1 VRALKLAP
9 SALAGGAAL
18 ALVGGVVT
26 IAAVGLV
33 SAAGSLPAVPWA
45 YVRGILAFTVL
56 QATLS
61 TAISLVLGAG
71 LALALARRPAFP
83 GRGGVLALLDLA
95 FVLPPVVVIFGVVA
109 VYGNAGYVREI
120 TDAVGLSTARWLYG
134 LPGIL
139 IGHAVFNA
147 PFCAR
152 VFLAALEAV
161 PGEHFRLAE
170 QLGMKPGAIFRL
182 IDRPILLREAP
193 GAGGLVF
200 LLCFTSFPIV
210 LALGG
215 GPGAATL
222 EVAIYE
228 AIMSEADFGRAAVL
242 ASVQILCC
250 LALVGVAAVLERRP
264 AEGGEGGWRQ
274 PRPDRAALLPRVL
287 DTIAGLA
294 GLAVVAIPVA
304 AVAVSGVPAL
314 PRLLDREVL
323 DAAVTSAVIALP
335 AAVLASVLALSLAAF
350 SRHLKLDRASPRW
363 ALLPRLAAFAILL
376 VPPIALAAGLFVA
389 ARAVTN
395 PFALGAPLIVLVNGL
410 IALPFVLRRVEPPLM
425 LAGER
430 WGRLADGLG
439 IGGLARLRLVDAPL
453 LRAPLSAGFATALA
467 LSFGDLGVAAF
478 FGSGRL
484 VTLPVLLY
492 QRLGS
497 YRMDEA
503 AAIALLIGVVTFAAF
518 LLARRLGG
526 GPDAD
531 RL

>member
-1 VRALKLAP
+1 MKASSVAP
-9 SALAGGAAL
+9 STIAGGAAL
-18 ALVGGVVT
+18 ALVGGLVAV
-26 IAAVGLV
+26 AAAGLV
-33 SAAGSLPAVPWA
+33 SAAGSLPAVPWG

-56 QATLS
+56 QASLS
-61 TAISLVLGAG
+61 TVISLVLGAG

-83 GRGGVLALLDLA
+83 GRGWLLALLDLA
-95 FVLPPVVVIFGVVA
+95 FVLPPIVVIFGVVA
-109 VYGNAGYVREI
+109 VYGNAGYLTWLGGVL
-120 TDAVGLSTARWLYG
+120 GFPPGRWLYG

-139 IGHAVFNA
+139 IAHAVFNA

-152 VFLAALEAV
+152 VFLAGLEAV

-170 QLGMKPGAIFRL
+170 QLGMRPSAIFRL
-182 IDRPILLREAP
+182 IDRPVLLREAP
-193 GAGGLVF
+193 GAGGMVF

-228 AIMSEADFGRAAVL
+228 AITSEADFGRAAVL
-242 ASVQILCC
+242 ASVQIVCC
-250 LALVGVAAVLERRP
+250 LGLVGLAAALEHRP
-264 AEGGEGGWRQ
+264 AEGGGSGWRQ
-274 PRPDRAALLPRVL
+274 PRPDASAALPRAVDGL
-287 DTIAGLA
+287 AGLV
-294 GLAVVAIPVA
+294 GLAVVAVPIV
-304 AVAVSGVPAL
+304 AVAVSGLPAL
-314 PRLLDREVL
+314 PRLADREVL
-323 DAAVTSAVIALP
+323 DAAATSIAIALP
-335 AAVLASVLALSLAAF
+335 AATLASLLALSLAAF
-350 SRHLKLDRASPRW
+350 SRRLRLDRASPRL

-376 VPPIALAAGLFVA
+376 VPPIGLAAGLFVA
-389 ARAVTN
+389 ARWVTN
-395 PFALGAPLIVLVNGL
+395 PFALGAPLIVLVNAL

-439 IGGLARLRLVDAPL
+439 IAGLARLRIVDAPL
-453 LRAPLSAGFATALA
+453 LRAPLAAGFATALA

-526 GPDAD
+526 GPDAE

>member
-1 VRALKLAP
+1 MRTLPAP
-9 SALAGGAAL
+9 STLAGGAAL
-18 ALVGGVVT
+18 LLVGGVVAT
-26 IAAVGLV
+26 AAGGLV
-33 SAAGSLPAVPWA
+33 AAAGSLPAVPWG
-45 YVRGILAFTVL
+45 YVRGILAFTLV
-56 QATLS
+56 QAALS

-83 GRGGVLALLDLA
+83 GRGAVLALLDLA

-109 VYGNAGYVREI
+109 VYGNAGWLG
-120 TDAVGLSTARWLYG
+120 DAAGALGFPTGRWLYG

-170 QLGMKPGAIFRL
+170 QLGMRPLAIFRL
-182 IDRPILLREAP
+182 IDRPLLLREAP
-193 GAGGLVF
+193 GAAGMVF

-222 EVAIYE
+222 EVAIFD

-250 LALVGVAAVLERRP
+250 LALVGLAAVAERRP
-264 AEGGEGGWRQ
+264 AETSGGGWRQ
-274 PRPDRAALLPRVL
+274 PRPDGAAAGPRTFDAVSGLAAAFVVLLPM
-287 DTIAGLA
+287 
-294 GLAVVAIPVA
+294 A
-304 AVAVSGVPAL
+304 AVAVSGLPAVASL
-314 PRLLDREVL
+314 ADGEVAR
-323 DAAVTSAVIALP
+323 AAMTSVSIALP
-335 AAVLASVLALSLAAF
+335 AATLAVVLALSLAAF
-350 SRHLKLDRASPRW
+350 SRRLRLELAAPRL

-395 PFALGAPLIVLVNGL
+395 PFSLGAPLIVLVNAL
-410 IALPFVLRRVEPPLM
+410 IALPFVLRRVEPPML

-430 WGRLADGLG
+430 FGRLADSLG

-453 LRAPLSAGFATALA
+453 VRAPLAAGFATALA

-503 AAIALLIGVVTFAAF
+503 AAIALLIGVVSFAAF
-518 LLARRLGG
+518 LVARRLGG
-526 GPDAD
+526 GLDAD